1 MPSAGVAGRCEGASA
16 DLVALAFVARTPAVG
31 FVRLAEA
38 LRAPA
43 ARVVDTVRLFTG
55 FAPDDRDDPARLCP
69 GFPIFDEFLRDF
81 LDIRL
86 PFVAFAGSIIE
97 VLKDLS
103 GKLESIRRL
112 GKSDGLGVCLECFRR
127 TACSAVEQ
135 TASGGEWAYGIIL
148 EDWQRCLHWNARTP
162 STGVSVQAASLL
174 TSAGTERR
182 WQETGRPKA

>member
-1 MPSAGVAGRCEGASA
+1 VPSAGVAGRCEGASA

-43 ARVVDTVRLFTG
+43 ARVVDSVRLFTG

-86 PFVAFAGSIIE
+86 PFVAFAGSIIG
-97 VLKDLS
+97 VLKDLF
-103 GKLESIRRL
+103 GRLESIRRL
-112 GKSDGLGVCLECFRR
+112 GKTDGLGVCSQCYRR
-127 TACSAVEQ
+127 IPCSAVGR
-135 TASGGEWAYGIIL
+135 TAFRRRVGL
-148 EDWQRCLHWNARTP
+148 RDHLKDWQRCLHWNAHTR
-162 STGVSVQAASLL
+162 SMGVSAQAVSLL
-174 TSAGTERR
+174 TSAGTERQ